1 MSRQLA
7 QQRRRQREALNA
19 AERRSILLQ
28 EETARCEAAFEQM
41 QQMQR
46 LRRDREMMAQFVE
59 VFAPE
64 PELVPFPGAQLD
76 LVPTPMPFV
85 PEAPPNG

>member
-7 QQRRRQREALNA
+7 QRQRRQREAVNA
-19 AERRSILLQ
+19 AERRSVFIQ
-28 EETARCEAAFEQM
+28 EENARSAAAFAQLIYE
-41 QQMQR
+41 R
-46 LRRDREMMAQFVE
+46 DRDREMMAQFIE
-59 VFAPE
+59 AFAPE
-64 PELVPFPGAQLD
+64 PELVPFPGSQLD

>member
-7 QQRRRQREALNA
+7 QRQRRLREALNA
-19 AERRSILLQ
+19 RERESVNAQLIR
-28 EETARCEAAFEQM
+28 ERE
-41 QQMQR
+41 
-46 LRRDREMMAQFVE
+46 RDREMMAQFIE
-59 VFAPE
+59 AFAPE
-64 PELVPFPGAQLD
+64 PELVPFPGSQLD

>member
-7 QQRRRQREALNA
+7 QRQRRQREAVNA
-19 AERRSILLQ
+19 AERRSVFIQ
-28 EETARCEAAFEQM
+28 EENARSAAAFALIRE
-41 QQMQR
+41 
-46 LRRDREMMAQFVE
+46 RDRDHEMMAQFIE
-59 VFAPE
+59 AFAPE

>member
-7 QQRRRQREALNA
+7 QRQRRQREAVNA
-19 AERRSILLQ
+19 AERRSVFIQ
-28 EETARCEAAFEQM
+28 EENARSAAAFALIRE
-41 QQMQR
+41 R
-46 LRRDREMMAQFVE
+46 DRDREMMAQFIE
-59 VFAPE
+59 AFAPE

>member
-7 QQRRRQREALNA
+7 QRQRRQREAVNA
-19 AERRSILLQ
+19 AERRSVFIQ
-28 EETARCEAAFEQM
+28 EENARSAAAFALIRE
-41 QQMQR
+41 R
-46 LRRDREMMAQFVE
+46 DRDREMMAQFIE
-59 VFAPE
+59 AFAPE

-76 LVPTPMPFV
+76 LVPTPIPFV

>member
-1 MSRQLA
+1 MYRHQLA
-7 QQRRRQREALNA
+7 QQRRRLNERE
-19 AERRSILLQ
+19 RQSIQ
-28 EETARCEAAFEQM
+28 EAIARETALT
-41 QQMQR
+41 QQTWADMQR
-46 LRRDREMMAQFVE
+46 LRDRQMMAEFIE

-64 PELVPFPGAQLD
+64 PELVPYPGAQLD